1 MKTRRKLAGLLA
13 ALLLL
18 ALLPPAQDAGLVPTA
33 HAVTQKE
40 IDNLKDD
47 AKGLKSERQDIESQL
62 SKLKNDK
69 NDAIKKRNLLDD
81 QIAVTV
87 REIENIASQISGY
100 EALLEQTAYE
110 LEVNQQQEADQ
121 YELFCNRARAMEKS
135 GTTSY
140 WAVLFKASSF
150 SDLLS
155 RLSDIQAVMNYD
167 QSVLDELRR
176 IHVEIEEKHAYQ
188 EQLKTEAEQ
197 AKAEQEAKKVELD
210 GQRKAADDL
219 VKELQANE
227 EIAAALLA
235 EKEAEEKRIQEA
247 IKKKEKELEEQMRAA
262 QMNWTATAGG
272 YIWPENASKKITSLP
287 LRLPEHRHPGR
298 FHQPQGRRYRR
309 RRLLHQRAGHQGRG
323 GHHLREV
330 QLLRQLRG
338 HQPWPRQ
345 YYPLRPHVQPLGEG
359 GRRGLP
365 GAGHRRHRL
374 HGHLQRAPSPLRD
387 QGGRVPH

>member
-110 LEVNQQQEADQ
+110 LKVNQQQEADQ

-135 GTTSY
+135 GTTPTGPCSSRPP
-140 WAVLFKASSF
+140 ASPTS
-150 SDLLS
+150 SAASPIS
-155 RLSDIQAVMNYD
+155 RRS
-167 QSVLDELRR
+167 
-176 IHVEIEEKHAYQ
+176 
-188 EQLKTEAEQ
+188 
-197 AKAEQEAKKVELD
+197 
-210 GQRKAADDL
+210 
-219 VKELQANE
+219 
-227 EIAAALLA
+227 
-235 EKEAEEKRIQEA
+235 
-247 IKKKEKELEEQMRAA
+247 
-262 QMNWTATAGG
+262 
-272 YIWPENASKKITSLP
+272 
-287 LRLPEHRHPGR
+287 
-298 FHQPQGRRYRR
+298 
-309 RRLLHQRAGHQGRG
+309 
-323 GHHLREV
+323 
-330 QLLRQLRG
+330 
-338 HQPWPRQ
+338 
-345 YYPLRPHVQPLGEG
+345 
-359 GRRGLP
+359 
-365 GAGHRRHRL
+365 
-374 HGHLQRAPSPLRD
+374 
-387 QGGRVPH
+387 